1 LKTLKNLIGKE
12 DYQSICNVFAG
23 ERIIFPKDPEYLDK
37 DDRNQRIRNDYDSG
51 VSVPDLKEKY
61 DLSVSQIYNIIE
73 KAP

>member
-1 LKTLKNLIGKE
+1 M
-12 DYQSICNVFAG
+12 FAG

-37 DDRNQRIRNDYDSG
+37 DDRNQRIRNDYDAG

-61 DLSVSQIYNIIE
+61 NLSVSQIYNIIE